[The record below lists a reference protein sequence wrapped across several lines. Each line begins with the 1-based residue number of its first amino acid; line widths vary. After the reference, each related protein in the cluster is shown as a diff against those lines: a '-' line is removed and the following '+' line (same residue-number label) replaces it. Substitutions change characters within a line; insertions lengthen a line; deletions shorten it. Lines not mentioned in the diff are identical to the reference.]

1 MLFPVREDVVR
12 CSGCE
17 LQPKKPARYC
27 ECCGK
32 EITQHQA
39 KAAEPVDTDW
49 APKRSAWDLRCPK
62 CGGPSL
68 DGGICQ
74 VCQRPTPPPDRVETA
89 QNSSPTG
96 TASTQTPSAA
106 APPTPSAS
114 MPSRPQMAV
123 PAQHA
128 MHSAPNPAPQREMP
142 PPPLSEIQTIPVARE
157 RTPTP
162 QPRRVQTDVASA
174 DRTRRP
180 AVTGRVSSVPKPSQT
195 RSFALIAASVL
206 LVAGLGAAADWFFVN
221 QEPAVTRDVQAS
233 TPAPSE
239 QPAAAPVATEPAK
252 EVVPVADNR
261 AIAKVIPADVTAAA
275 PSRTVM
281 PAPAPKETAPSK
293 PKPAATAPKPV
304 ASAKPARPAAP
315 PPKPVRAQ
323 NARAVAAPAPALAA
337 APLPVAA
344 PPVREVVAAT
354 PAPAE
359 KATPVGPF
367 FETKDVSEQPRVAGR
382 VEPRLPADLK
392 GKNVHEIVIVRA
404 LVSQNGHPSRVSVL
418 RKSKAGPQL
427 DDVVVAAVNQWTFS
441 PAKKKG
447 EPVSCWFN
455 FGVTVGEAD

>member
-1 MLFPVREDVVR
+1 MR

-74 VCQRPTPPPDRVETA
+74 VCQRPTPPSDRA
-89 QNSSPTG
+89 DSS
-96 TASTQTPSAA
+96 STHNH
-106 APPTPSAS
+106 SAS
-114 MPSRPQMAV
+114 PAATPHGQPGGPTSSMSSRPQMAV
-123 PAQHA
+123 PAQGA
-128 MHSAPNPAPQREMP
+128 MHVPTPAPQRVMP

-157 RTPTP
+157 KTPTP
-162 QPRRVQTDVASA
+162 QLRRVQTDAASA
-174 DRTRRP
+174 DRARRP
-180 AVTGRVSSVPKPSQT
+180 AVAGRVSSVAKPSQT

-221 QEPAVTRDVQAS
+221 QEPSVIREAQAS
-233 TPAPSE
+233 MPAQSE
-239 QPAAAPVATEPAK
+239 QPAAAAVVATEPAK
-252 EVVPVADNR
+252 EVDVP
-261 AIAKVIPADVTAAA
+261 AAA
-275 PSRTVM
+275 LSRTVT

-293 PKPAATAPKPV
+293 PKPAATAAKPV

-323 NARAVAAPAPALAA
+323 NAREVAAPAPALAA

-344 PPVREVVAAT
+344 PPVREAVAS

-367 FETKDVSEQPRVAGR
+367 FETKDVSEQPRVAAR

>member
-1 MLFPVREDVVR
+1 MR

-89 QNSSPTG
+89 QNPSPKG
-96 TASTQTPSAA
+96 AASTQAPPAA
-106 APPTPSAS
+106 APPTPSSS

-128 MHSAPNPAPQREMP
+128 MHPAPTPAPQRVMP

-157 RTPTP
+157 KTPTP
-162 QPRRVQTDVASA
+162 QLRRVQPDAAPA

-180 AVTGRVSSVPKPSQT
+180 AVAGRVSSVPKPSQA

-206 LVAGLGAAADWFFVN
+206 LVAALGAAADWFFVN
-221 QEPAVTRDVQAS
+221 QEPAVTREAQAS
-233 TPAPSE
+233 MPERSE

-252 EVVPVADNR
+252 EVDV
-261 AIAKVIPADVTAAA
+261 PADVPAAA
-275 PSRTVM
+275 PSLTVT
-281 PAPAPKETAPSK
+281 PPPAPKETAPSK
-293 PKPAATAPKPV
+293 PKPAATAAKAV

-323 NARAVAAPAPALAA
+323 NAREVAAPAPALAA

-344 PPVREVVAAT
+344 PPVREAVAA

-418 RKSKAGPQL
+418 RKSKTGPQL